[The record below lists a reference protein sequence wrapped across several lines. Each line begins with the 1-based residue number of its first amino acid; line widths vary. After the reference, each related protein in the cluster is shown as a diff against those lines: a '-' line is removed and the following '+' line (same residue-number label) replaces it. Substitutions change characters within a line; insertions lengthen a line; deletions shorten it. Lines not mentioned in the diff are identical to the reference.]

1 MKHKLL
7 LFLML
12 FSFGH
17 LNAEGF
23 LFFYESDE
31 DPFTDE
37 KDIGLGIFE
46 DDEGDGTL
54 IGIYCNYDST
64 PYIII
69 VPDRDVYSSEVY
81 LNVTFRFDK
90 KEPFEHSF
98 LFFEGSVVSLDLDF
112 IKSFIGD
119 LAMANKLVAKIQD
132 HDGYFEFTDLNLTK
146 SEMTKFK
153 SATYSFPQCDLY

>member
-12 FSFGH
+12 FTFGH
-17 LNAEGF
+17 LNAGSS

-31 DPFTDE
+31 DPFTDQ

-46 DDEGDGTL
+46 DDTGDSTL
-54 IGIYCNYDST
+54 IGIYCNYDSE

-69 VPDRDVYSSEVY
+69 VPDRDIYTSEVN

-98 LFFEGSVVSLDLDF
+98 IFFEGSVVSLDLDF

-132 HDGYFEFTDLNLTK
+132 QDGYFEFTDLNYTK

>member
-1 MKHKLL
+1 
-7 LFLML
+7 ML
-12 FSFGH
+12 FTFGH
-17 LNAEGF
+17 LNAGN

-31 DPFTDE
+31 DPFTDQ

-46 DDEGDGTL
+46 DDTGDGTL
-54 IGIYCNYDST
+54 IGIYCNYDSA

-69 VPDRDVYSSEVY
+69 VPDRDVYTSEVN

-98 LFFEGSVVSLDLDF
+98 IFFEGSVVSLDLDF

-119 LAMANKLVAKIQD
+119 LAMADKLVAKIQGQ
-132 HDGYFEFTDLNLTK
+132 DGYFEFTDLNLTK

-153 SATYSFPQCDLY
+153 SATNSLPQCDLY

>member
-12 FSFGH
+12 FTFGH
-17 LNAEGF
+17 LNAGN

-31 DPFTDE
+31 DPFTDQ

-46 DDEGDGTL
+46 DDTGDGTL
-54 IGIYCNYDST
+54 IGIYCNYDSA

-69 VPDRDVYSSEVY
+69 VPDRDVYTSEVN

-98 LFFEGSVVSLDLDF
+98 IFMEGTGVVSLDLDF

-119 LAMANKLVAKIQD
+119 LAMADKLVAKIQGQ
-132 HDGYFEFTDLNLTK
+132 DGYFEFTDLNLTK

-153 SATYSFPQCDLY
+153 SATNSLPQCDLY

>member
-1 MKHKLL
+1 MKRKLL

-12 FSFGH
+12 FTFGH
-17 LNAEGF
+17 LNAQGL

-31 DPFTDE
+31 DPFTDQ

-54 IGIYCNYDST
+54 IGIYCNYDSE
-64 PYIII
+64 PYIVI
-69 VPDRDVYSSEVY
+69 VPDRDVYSSEEY

-98 LFFEGSVVSLDLDF
+98 YFFEGSIVSLDQDF

-132 HDGYFEFTDLNLTK
+132 QDGYFEFTDLNLTK
-146 SEMTKFK
+146 SEITKFK
-153 SATYSFPQCDLY
+153 SATYSYPQCNLY

>member
-12 FSFGH
+12 FTFGH
-17 LNAEGF
+17 LNAGSSL
-23 LFFYESDE
+23 LFWSDE
-31 DPFTDE
+31 DPFTDK

-46 DDEGDGTL
+46 DDTGDGAL
-54 IGIYCNYDST
+54 IGIYCYQETT
-64 PYIII
+64 PFIGIS
-69 VPDRDVYSSEVY
+69 PGRDIYTSEVN

-98 LFFEGSVVSLDLDF
+98 IFMEGTGVVSLDLDF

-132 HDGYFEFTDLNLTK
+132 QDGYFEFTDLNLTK

-153 SATYSFPQCDLY
+153 SATNSLPQCDLY

>member
-12 FSFGH
+12 FTFGH
-17 LNAEGF
+17 LNAGSS
-23 LFFYESDE
+23 LYFYESDE
-31 DPFTDE
+31 DPFTDQ

-46 DDEGDGTL
+46 DDAGDGTFIGSIVVMILRRTLLLCL
-54 IGIYCNYDST
+54 IGMFT
-64 PYIII
+64 
-69 VPDRDVYSSEVY
+69 SSE

-98 LFFEGSVVSLDLDF
+98 IFFEGSVVSLDLDF

-119 LAMANKLVAKIQD
+119 LARANKLVAKIQD
-132 HDGYFEFTDLNLTK
+132 QDGYFEFTDLNLTK